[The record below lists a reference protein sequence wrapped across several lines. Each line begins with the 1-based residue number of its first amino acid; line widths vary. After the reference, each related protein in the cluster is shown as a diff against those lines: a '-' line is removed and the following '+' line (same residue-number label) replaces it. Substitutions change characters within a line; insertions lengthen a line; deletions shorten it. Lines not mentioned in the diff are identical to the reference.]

1 MAKAMSVKSY
11 LLKRPQ
17 AKTLE
22 VMGATGA
29 KKTTVYKIRYMMKK
43 EGLFA
48 DGAAS
53 SSHPKRLGRPPKTID
68 FSALRQQVQMPL
80 FEAKPDN
87 VNHPVHYKVGGVETI
102 DFIEAKKLNYNLGN
116 VVKYITRADHKG
128 NRKEDLEKARW
139 YLDREIKSIS

>member
-1 MAKAMSVKSY
+1 MVTRATVRSY

-29 KKTTVYKIRYMMKK
+29 KKSTVYKIRYIMKK
-43 EGLFA
+43 AGLFA
-48 DGAAS
+48 NGAAS
-53 SSHPKRLGRPPKTID
+53 ASRQKQRGHQPTTID
-68 FSALRQQVQMPL
+68 FSDIKQLTL
-80 FEAKPDN
+80 FNDKPDN
-87 VNHPVHYKVGGVETI
+87 VNHPAHYKVGGIETI